1 MSPTQELG
9 KLTIYGGHCYYRFA
23 QLAINGS
30 INHLKQQG
38 FSRFPICHE
47 RHPNPNGPPVS
58 PAAKRPANL
67 PLLWKRSSL
76 LLALPLR
83 IQNLPGM
90 HA

>member
-1 MSPTQELG
+1 M
-9 KLTIYGGHCYYRFA
+9 H
-23 QLAINGS
+23 GS

-47 RHPNPNGPPVS
+47 RHSNPAGSPVS
-58 PAAKRPANL
+58 PAAERPANL

-83 IQNLPGM
+83 IHDLPGM